1 MESIPYDK
9 RSGKIWFNGA
19 PINWSEVKI
28 HVLSHGL
35 HYASCVFEGE
45 RVYDGEIFK
54 LEEHTERL
62 FHSASRMGFK
72 ISYTPELL
80 NGACKEIIAIQKVKN
95 GYVRP
100 IAWRGSEM
108 MAISAQQT
116 KIHVAI
122 AAWEWGSYFDPN
134 LKLKGIKLDICKWR
148 RPDPDTIPW
157 DTKASGLYM
166 ICTLSK
172 HEAEKKGF
180 TDSLM
185 LDYQGNVAE
194 ATGANIFFK
203 NKSGELHT
211 PIPDSFLNGITRR
224 CVIDIAKSK
233 GIKIVERKIK
243 PEEMTNFVGCFLT
256 GTAAEVTPVSQI
268 DKYKFTVC
276 NVIKDL
282 SESYQDLV
290 RKKGISIIYQQNNL
304 LSDFT
309 ALENVTIPLVA
320 NGYNWKDATKKAS
333 KILSLVNLSKRLN
346 HFSTELSGGEQQRVA
361 VARALVTEPDLI
373 LADEPTGS
381 LDRKTANEIF
391 SLFSKLKSKNRA
403 ILYAT
408 HNRELANKAD
418 YKLNILD
425 GNITRKNA

>member
-9 RSGKIWFNGA
+9 RSGKIWFDGK
-19 PINWSEVKI
+19 PVIWPDVKI

-45 RVYDGEIFK
+45 RVYDREIFK

-62 FHSASRMGFK
+62 FHSAYRLGFK
-72 ISYTPELL
+72 IPYTPELL
-80 NGACKEIIAIQKVKN
+80 NKACKEIIAIQKVKN

-100 IAWRGSEM
+100 VVWRGSEM

-134 LKLKGIKLDICKWR
+134 LKLKGIILDISKWR
-148 RPDPDTIPW
+148 RPAPDTIPW

-166 ICTLSK
+166 IFTLSK
-172 HEAEKKGF
+172 LEAEKKGF
-180 TDSLM
+180 TDSMM
-185 LDYQGNVAE
+185 LDYQGNIAE
-194 ATGANIFFK
+194 ATGANVFFK
-203 NKSGELHT
+203 NRSGELHT

-233 GIKIVERKIK
+233 GIRIVERKIK

-276 NVIKDL
+276 DVIKDL

-290 RKKGISIIYQQNNL
+290 RKKS
-304 LSDFT
+304 
-309 ALENVTIPLVA
+309 AA
-320 NGYNWKDATKKAS
+320 
-333 KILSLVNLSKRLN
+333 
-346 HFSTELSGGEQQRVA
+346 
-361 VARALVTEPDLI
+361 
-373 LADEPTGS
+373 
-381 LDRKTANEIF
+381 
-391 SLFSKLKSKNRA
+391 
-403 ILYAT
+403 
-408 HNRELANKAD
+408 
-418 YKLNILD
+418 
-425 GNITRKNA
+425 